1 MHKRIENLIQDITEK
16 YEDPL
21 NLPTVKINE
30 LQHCKSFT
38 YDIDIE
44 ELQQFDRII
53 PEIAVEIMHKSTDY
67 ARAVVTAFLE
77 FRQ

>member
-30 LQHCKSFT
+30 L
-38 YDIDIE
+38 
-44 ELQQFDRII
+44 
-53 PEIAVEIMHKSTDY
+53 
-67 ARAVVTAFLE
+67 
-77 FRQ
+77 